1 MAVTNDNVI
10 IAITLLERLEPLLNA
25 NNRATINVRHLSEI
39 HDRLTM
45 VLQLINPV
53 TEDVMILTPLAT
65 TVQLISTLKNEVG
78 FVETSQDVKQIIC
91 EKISDALNNLYLFAG
106 KYYIENHFTYSSG
119 RVSTLKNI
127 VDRCILNGFYFG
139 MEDS

>member
-1 MAVTNDNVI
+1 MAKTDDNVI

-25 NNRATINVRHLSEI
+25 DNRATINVRHLTEI

-53 TEDVMILTPLAT
+53 TNDVMILTPLAA
-65 TVQLISTLKNEVG
+65 TVKLISALKSESG
-78 FVETSQDVKQIIC
+78 FVETSQDVKNIIC
-91 EKISDALNNLYLFAG
+91 TKIKDATNALYLFAG
-106 KYYIENHFTYSSG
+106 KYYMDTNFTYTPG
-119 RVSTLKNI
+119 RVSSLRNI
-127 VDRCILNGFYFG
+127 VDHCIANGFYFG